1 MNTVCFRSCGFNS
14 AITLKHFDEED
25 MICIE
30 TFLNDRLLELSR
42 NSETDVI
49 KFFGSIPKASRNSFE
64 FSRGEQRL
72 IKEISSYIKCKI
84 DEGGVNS
91 NVAYFNEPLDVS
103 KEKTV
108 QKCYDKLEKTPTLT
122 HYFLN
127 ELISTANRNSQ
138 LPKGGY
144 RYNINVRSFATNLR
158 MIAGPLAYETLQRNL
173 ECALPSL
180 PSTNR
185 YVQKSNCHVTE
196 GILRTNEL
204 VKYLEERDLPFVV
217 SLSEDATKI
226 INRPQYDSKSNQI
239 VGMVLPSNAEH
250 GMPIPYSYRARDAQE
265 MIRNL
270 ADKNPM
276 ASFVNVIMA
285 QPIATDRVAPFCLLI
300 FGSDNKYTGLD
311 VQKRW
316 KYIINELHKVGIKV
330 IAVASD
336 SDPKYNSSMRKLAQ
350 LGNKSNLF
358 ESLTSDHEWF
368 KCGGVVKN
376 SSDWFH
382 VFVQDPTH
390 IATKLRNFFLRTT
403 NKLEKMAFGTKYF
416 IQLSHLRQLLEN
428 YTKDVHQLTATILNP
443 IDKQNFQSAQRM
455 CDPNVIELLRKN
467 VRGGDG
473 TAKFL
478 EIMRNVIDAYM
489 NLELTPLER
498 VNKMWYTIFI
508 IRMWRK
514 YIYSN
519 KNLSNKSFLTH
530 YCYACIE
537 LNAHSMVLALIQLKN
552 HDLPELFQPQL
563 FDSQPCE
570 STFRQIRSFTS
581 TYSTVANCT
590 VKEILGRLSKI
601 QLQNDISS
609 DTNSQFIYPRLAR
622 NKQKYNTN
630 SLPDMREI
638 FDEIELCKKQALRDG
653 RQLGL
658 IDSKNASKYNFDC
671 EIAPYMFSV
680 KPKKRKKKA
689 QMKKKSVAG
698 KKRIKIGSKRLV
710 NMKKM
715 SKRKQYI
722 RKTTERPKL
731 NLRMIA
737 LKNYAEKFEG
747 KDVEPDSPYVEVYR
761 DHERRIIVK
770 KTSFVWL
777 LRKEPARL
785 SSDRLQRVRTSAK
798 SNQTK
803 NKTLN

>member
-1 MNTVCFRSCGFNS
+1 MVLNTVCFRSCGFNS

-25 MICIE
+25 MIYVQ
-30 TFLNDRLLELSR
+30 TFLSDRLLELSR
-42 NSETDVI
+42 NSEAEMM
-49 KFFGSIPKASRNSFE
+49 KFFGSIPKASRDSFE
-64 FSRGEQRL
+64 FTRGEQRL
-72 IKEISSYIKCKI
+72 IKEISSYVKCKI
-84 DEGGVNS
+84 DGGGVNS
-91 NVAYFNEPLDVS
+91 NVAYFNEPLDE
-103 KEKTV
+103 EKIV

-144 RYNINVRSFATNLR
+144 RYNISVRRFATNLR

-196 GILRTNEL
+196 GILRANEL
-204 VKYLEERDLPFVV
+204 VKYLEERDLPLVV

-226 INRPQYDSKSNQI
+226 INRPQYDSRSNQI
-239 VGMVLPSNAEH
+239 VGMVLPCNAEH
-250 GMPIPYSYRARDAQE
+250 GMPIPFSYRARDVQE

-270 ADKNPM
+270 SDKNPM

-285 QPIATDRVAPFCLLI
+285 QPIGTERVAPFCLLI

-316 KYIINELHKVGIKV
+316 KYIINELRKVGIKV

-336 SDPKYNSSMRKLAQ
+336 SDPKYNSSMRKLSQ

-368 KCGGVVKN
+368 KCGGVVKD
-376 SSDWFH
+376 SSAWIH

-390 IATKLRNFFLRTT
+390 IATKLRNFLLRTT
-403 NKLEKMAFGTKYF
+403 KKLEKMAFGTEYF
-416 IQLSHLRQLLEN
+416 IQMSHLQQLLKN

-443 IDKQNFQSAQRM
+443 VDKQNFQSAQRM
-455 CDPNVIELLRKN
+455 CDSNVIELLRKN

-498 VNKMWYTIFI
+498 IKKIWYTIFI

-519 KNLSNKSFLTH
+519 RNLSNKNFLTQ
-530 YCYACIE
+530 YCYVCIE

-552 HDLPELFQPQL
+552 HDSPQLFQPHL

-609 DTNSQFIYPRLAR
+609 DTNSQFMYPRLAR
-622 NKQKYNTN
+622 NKQQYNIN
-630 SLPDMREI
+630 SLPDIREK
-638 FDEIELCKKQALRDG
+638 FDVIELCKQQALRDG

-658 IDSKNASKYNFDC
+658 IDSKDASEYNFAC

-680 KPKKRKKKA
+680 KSKIRKKKA
-689 QMKKKSVAG
+689 QTKKKSVAG
-698 KKRIKIGSKRLV
+698 KKRIKIGTKRMV
-710 NMKKM
+710 NMKKI
-715 SKRKQYI
+715 SKRKKYI
-722 RKTTERPKL
+722 RKITERPKL

-737 LKNYAEKFEG
+737 LKNYAENFEG
-747 KDVEPDSPYVEVYR
+747 KDVQPDSPYVEVYR
-761 DHERRIIVK
+761 DHDKRIIVK

-777 LRKEPARL
+777 LRKDPARL
-785 SSDRLQRVRTSAK
+785 SSDRLQRVRTYA
-798 SNQTK
+798 
-803 NKTLN
+803 